1 MTNSVGLGLEPT
13 LWFAPGL
20 LLIDLLLRI
29 GVALRVVMRRLSLP
43 ATLAWLLLLLFL
55 PFVGLPFYF
64 MVGENRLGRA
74 RAARA
79 AEVMSA
85 IRHRAAAIWTGDGPR
100 WKAEETETK
109 QLVRLLTTV
118 GGIPPLRG
126 NRIEVISET
135 PEFLKRVAEDI
146 DRAKEHCHLLF
157 YIWSP
162 LGRTSDVG
170 EALIRAAERGVVCRV
185 LVDAVG
191 SGAFLKSPMC
201 AKMKGAGVMVCAALP
216 VNPVRMLFARVDL
229 RNHRKI
235 VVIDHAV
242 GYTGSHNLAE
252 ADFLAKQKP
261 KAGDWVDASIRLE
274 GPAVTALQSVFLG
287 DWLLDS
293 VEPEEEVERLA
304 KAPAPMDEG
313 GCVVQ
318 VIPSGPDRESGAI
331 QQAMLALIYAADR
344 ELIITTPYFVPDEAT
359 RTALCIA
366 ARRGVRTTIVVP
378 AKPDARLVAAASR
391 AFFQE
396 LLDAGVR
403 IRQFKKG
410 LLHAKTITIDA
421 EYGVITS
428 VNMDM
433 RSFFLNFESTVVVY
447 DRRFA
452 EELRRVQNEYMHA
465 APEVSAGEW
474 AHRPRLHQFVDNLAQ
489 LAAPL
494 L

>member
-1 MTNSVGLGLEPT
+1 MNSSIGLAVEPT
-13 LWFAPGL
+13 LWFAPAL

-43 ATLAWLLLLLFL
+43 ATLAWLLLLLFV
-55 PFVGLPFYF
+55 PFVGLPFYLLL
-64 MVGENRLGRA
+64 GENRLGRA
-74 RAARA
+74 RAAKA
-79 AEVMSA
+79 AQVTSA

-100 WKAEETETK
+100 WKTEETETK

-126 NRIEVISET
+126 NRLELIGDT
-135 PEFLKRVAEDI
+135 PGFLKRLAEDI

-162 LGRTSDVG
+162 LGRTSEVG

-191 SGAFLKSPMC
+191 SGEFLKSPMC
-201 AKMKGAGVMVCAALP
+201 AKMRGAGVMVCAALP

-252 ADFLAKQKP
+252 ADFLAKKKP
-261 KAGDWVDASIRLE
+261 KAGDWIDASIRLE

-304 KAPAPMDEG
+304 KAPAPMDES

-378 AKPDARLVAAASR
+378 ASPDARLVAAASR

-403 IRQFKKG
+403 IRQFNKG
-410 LLHAKTITIDA
+410 LLHAKTITIDG
-421 EYGVITS
+421 EYAVITS

-452 EELRRVQNEYMHA
+452 EELRRVQHDYMVS
-465 APEVSAGEW
+465 APEVSSGEW
-474 AHRPRLHQFVDNLAQ
+474 SHRPRLHQFVDNLAQ

>member
-1 MTNSVGLGLEPT
+1 MTNSIGLAVEPT
-13 LWFAPGL
+13 LWFAPAL

-43 ATLAWLLLLLFL
+43 ATLAWLLLLLFV
-55 PFVGLPFYF
+55 PFVGLAMYGLF
-64 MVGENRLGRA
+64 GENRLGRR
-74 RAARA
+74 RAARSE
-79 AEVMSA
+79 EVSRA

-100 WKAEETETK
+100 WKAEEAETK

-135 PEFLKRVAEDI
+135 PEFLKRLAEDI

-191 SGAFLKSPMC
+191 SGEFLKSPMC
-201 AKMKGAGVMVCAALP
+201 ANMKSAGVMVCAALP

-252 ADFLAKQKP
+252 ADFLAKKKP
-261 KAGDWVDASIRLE
+261 IAGDWVDTSIRLE

-293 VEPEEEVERLA
+293 VEPEDEVERLA

-318 VIPSGPDRESGAI
+318 VIPSGPDRETGAI

-344 ELIITTPYFVPDEAT
+344 ELIITTPYFVPDEAM

-403 IRQFKKG
+403 IRQFNKG
-410 LLHAKTITIDA
+410 LLHAKTITIDG

-474 AHRPRLHQFVDNLAQ
+474 AHRPRLQQFVDNLAQ